1 MNVVKKRLL
10 KRRKQKSID
19 FRSVLWYNTV
29 RFYFGKRRCGMPND
43 YTKDS
48 IKAAFI
54 KLLNERPLNKISVKS
69 IVDICNI
76 SRNTFYYH
84 FQDIPRL
91 LEEIII
97 DSANTLVKEN
107 DTVKSMGECIE
118 TAFAYVKANKK
129 AVYHIYNSV
138 DRSAYEDFVM
148 KMCEHTATLLVR
160 EQLAGKGISDADRDA
175 LTYFV
180 KCQFIGLCMDWTRN
194 GMNDDISDKYHRSVN
209 LIAAI
214 SADLFRS

>member
-1 MNVVKKRLL
+1 
-10 KRRKQKSID
+10 
-19 FRSVLWYNTV
+19 
-29 RFYFGKRRCGMPND
+29 MPND

-54 KLLNERPLNKISVKS
+54 RLLNERPLNKISVKS

-84 FQDIPRL
+84 FQDIPGL

-97 DSANTLVKEN
+97 DSANTLVREH
-107 DTVKSMGECIE
+107 DTVRSMGECIE
-118 TAFAYVKANKK
+118 SAFSFVKANKK

-138 DRSAYEDFVM
+138 DRAAYEDFVC
-148 KMCEHTATLLVR
+148 KMCDHTATLLVR
-160 EQLAGKGISDADRDA
+160 EQLAGQEVSDADRAA

-180 KCQFIGLCMDWTRN
+180 KCQFIGLCMDWTRS
-194 GMNDDISDKYHRSVN
+194 GMNDDIADKYHRSVA
-209 LIAAI
+209 LIT
-214 SADLFRS
+214 DLSRNPSKLF

>member
-1 MNVVKKRLL
+1 
-10 KRRKQKSID
+10 
-19 FRSVLWYNTV
+19 
-29 RFYFGKRRCGMPND
+29 MPND

-107 DTVKSMGECIE
+107 DMVKSMSECIE

-180 KCQFIGLCMDWTRN
+180 RCQFIGLCMDWTRN

>member
-1 MNVVKKRLL
+1 MSQITKRALASALKELL
-10 KRRKQKSID
+10 EHK
-19 FRSVLWYNTV
+19 
-29 RFYFGKRRCGMPND
+29 
-43 YTKDS
+43 
-48 IKAAFI
+48 
-54 KLLNERPLNKISVKS
+54 PLNKIT
-69 IVDICNI
+69 IADITEQCGVN
-76 SRNTFYYH
+76 RQTFYYH

-180 KCQFIGLCMDWTRN
+180 RCQFIGLCMDWTRN

>member
-1 MNVVKKRLL
+1 M
-10 KRRKQKSID
+10 
-19 FRSVLWYNTV
+19 TV
-29 RFYFGKRRCGMPND
+29 RREVKAVPND

-54 KLLNERPLNKISVKS
+54 RLLNERPLNKISVKS

-84 FQDIPRL
+84 FQDIPGL

-97 DSANTLVKEN
+97 DSANTLVREH
-107 DTVKSMGECIE
+107 DTVRSMGECIE
-118 TAFAYVKANKK
+118 SAFAFVKANKK

-138 DRSAYEDFVM
+138 DRAAYEDFVC
-148 KMCEHTATLLVR
+148 KMCDHTATLLVR
-160 EQLAGKGISDADRDA
+160 EQLAGQEVSDADRAA

-180 KCQFIGLCMDWTRN
+180 KCQFIGLCMDWTRS
-194 GMNDDISDKYHRSVN
+194 GMNDDIADKYHRSVA
-209 LIAAI
+209 LIT
-214 SADLFRS
+214 DLSRNPSKLF

>member
-1 MNVVKKRLL
+1 MV
-10 KRRKQKSID
+10 
-19 FRSVLWYNTV
+19 
-29 RFYFGKRRCGMPND
+29 PND

-54 KLLNERPLNKISVKS
+54 RLLNERPLNKISVKS

-91 LEEIII
+91 LEEIIM
-97 DSANTLVKEN
+97 DSANTLIREN

-118 TAFAYVKANKK
+118 TAFAFVKANKK

-138 DRSAYEDFVM
+138 DRAAYEDFVM
-148 KMCEHTATLLVR
+148 KMCGHTATLLVR
-160 EQLAGKGISDADRDA
+160 EQLAGRDISEEDCAA

-180 KCQFIGLCMDWTRN
+180 KCQFIGLCMDWTKN
-194 GMNDDISDKYHRSVN
+194 GMNDDIADKYHRSVN
-209 LIAAI
+209 LISEI
-214 SADLFRS
+214 PSSIFHS

>member
-1 MNVVKKRLL
+1 
-10 KRRKQKSID
+10 
-19 FRSVLWYNTV
+19 
-29 RFYFGKRRCGMPND
+29 MPND

-54 KLLNERPLNKISVKS
+54 RLLNERPLNKISVKS

-84 FQDIPRL
+84 FQDIPGL

-97 DSANTLVKEN
+97 DSANTLVREH
-107 DTVKSMGECIE
+107 DTVRSMGECIE
-118 TAFAYVKANKK
+118 SAFAFVKANKK

-138 DRSAYEDFVM
+138 DRAAYEDFVC
-148 KMCEHTATLLVR
+148 KMCDHTATLLVR
-160 EQLAGKGISDADRDA
+160 EQLAGQEVSDADRAA

-180 KCQFIGLCMDWTRN
+180 KCQFIGLCMDWTRS
-194 GMNDDISDKYHRSVN
+194 GMNDDIADKYHRSVA
-209 LIAAI
+209 LIT
-214 SADLFRS
+214 DLSRNPSKLF

>member
-1 MNVVKKRLL
+1 
-10 KRRKQKSID
+10 
-19 FRSVLWYNTV
+19 
-29 RFYFGKRRCGMPND
+29 MPND

-118 TAFAYVKANKK
+118 AAFAFVKANKK

-148 KMCEHTATLLVR
+148 KMCDHTATLLVR

-180 KCQFIGLCMDWTRN
+180 RCQFIGLCMDWTRN

>member
-1 MNVVKKRLL
+1 M
-10 KRRKQKSID
+10 
-19 FRSVLWYNTV
+19 
-29 RFYFGKRRCGMPND
+29 
-43 YTKDS
+43 
-48 IKAAFI
+48 
-54 KLLNERPLNKISVKS
+54 
-69 IVDICNI
+69 DICNI

-84 FQDIPRL
+84 FQAIPRL

>member
-1 MNVVKKRLL
+1 
-10 KRRKQKSID
+10 
-19 FRSVLWYNTV
+19 
-29 RFYFGKRRCGMPND
+29 MPND

-118 TAFAYVKANKK
+118 TAFAYVKTRKQST
-129 AVYHIYNSV
+129 ISII
-138 DRSAYEDFVM
+138 RSTAL
-148 KMCEHTATLLVR
+148 HT
-160 EQLAGKGISDADRDA
+160 KIS
-175 LTYFV
+175 
-180 KCQFIGLCMDWTRN
+180 
-194 GMNDDISDKYHRSVN
+194 
-209 LIAAI
+209 
-214 SADLFRS
+214 